1 MFALAQA
8 QAQAKAASGY
18 ARLECHP
25 APSRLDSR
33 TKVKCLAVTCDLH
46 LPDEQWAKARTLAAA
61 SAWALR
67 GLFIIYATSQN
78 EAKFRFKQ
86 QQHQQLQQQLQQ
98 RVQRRR
104 CTLPD
109 SFHWTIIRARELAR
123 KHLHNHNPNPDID
136 IDSSRDK
143 LTFFRS

>member
-8 QAQAKAASGY
+8 EALAKAGY
-18 ARLECHP
+18 ALAKAGYAPHP
-25 APSRLDSR
+25 VPSRLDSR

-86 QQHQQLQQQLQQ
+86 QQHQQLQQ

-123 KHLHNHNPNPDID
+123 KHLHNHKPNPDTD
-136 IDSSRDK
+136 IDSSPE
-143 LTFFRS
+143 